1 LMPPCVSGRLLG
13 SELELD
19 ATASDW
25 IPTEALEVP
34 TCGVA
39 LQAAKASTTGRIKII
54 ERQSD
59 FVDIIRKQVFVMAEP
74 SKSSSQR
81 VSLSLRFVRP
91 EPMLHPYAIVI
102 PQDCACTG
110 AADWRED
117 PLVCRRRHGVIDQPT
132 GLCVF
137 CRFAVE
143 HGRERLRYTSS
154 ARSSMIACGVPL
166 TENTAP
172 GQA

>member
-1 LMPPCVSGRLLG
+1 MPPCVSGRLLG

-25 IPTEALEVP
+25 IPTEAREVP

-39 LQAAKASTTGRIKII
+39 LQAAKASATGRIKII
-54 ERQSD
+54 ERQFD
-59 FVDIIRKQVFVMAEP
+59 AVDAIREQVCIMAEP
-74 SKSSSQR
+74 RKKSWHR
-81 VSLSLRFVRP
+81 VPLIPRFVGP
-91 EPMLHPYAIVI
+91 QPMLHPHAIVI

-143 HGRERLRYTSS
+143 HGRERLRCTSS
-154 ARSSMIACGVPL
+154 ARSSMIACGVSLP
-166 TENTAP
+166 EYPAP